1 MAEAVISVVVQ
12 LLGSLPLENIIKQVS
27 LLNDL
32 QQMVEN
38 LKRNLRSIRAVLHDA
53 ENKRWTTSN
62 QSVKVWLETLE
73 DDFHEMGDVL
83 DRWNT
88 LILRSQIEEQF
99 RKRSLVSFSFLN
111 PSSCFYFPKLNKVIS
126 HREIALK
133 IEELDE
139 KVARTASQIGQLGL
153 VENMMRISTYCDNN
167 VNTLVVAGRLETTS
181 FVDEIEIH
189 GRDKDEKMLL
199 DMLIMSDR
207 DHGIS
212 PGGLLEVISIVGMG
226 GLGKTTLAQLAFNSE
241 TVKNH
246 FPKRIWISVSE
257 PFDLLKIASAII
269 ENLHKDYQ
277 TQIQGEDAGEGEGE
291 GSCRTQY
298 KKPPTF
304 QTLEAA
310 FNWISIRLGK
320 GRFLLVLDDVWN
332 EEYRKW
338 EPLEIILKKLAS
350 VGNFQEVEDVF
361 DEGNVVCKMHDILHD
376 FVKYLTKRECE
387 IVETFNINS
396 NDQKSRLCDQRI
408 RHLTIAMESKAEFP
422 ALELTDENKRFLHSF
437 LILKKGWFQVP
448 KDETKYLTLREL
460 TKMNCKLKIGQL
472 TIDLIRLVSK
482 EHAAEDNK
490 VDLTTLEHI
499 NELIITCPGES
510 HEFDVAI
517 DFFEPHPK
525 LKILKVGNFTSH
537 TFCPRWFMS
546 LHLLREI
553 EFFGCH
559 GLRTL
564 PAALGELPYLESLH
578 FKNFNS
584 TKIGP
589 EFLGIMIDQAKD
601 HEQVSFSTT
610 LYPKLQEL
618 CFISAENWE
627 EWETEVPCSV
637 KLMPCLRALAFYDCC
652 SLRVLPGFLR
662 TVPRMAVTSM
672 IQFEQ
677 QRWFHGAMN
686 VQVGHFIFT
695 NHMDPS
701 NSVMHKTCFQSSMTA
716 LKEVVHAF
724 PVVAINDAWT
734 RLAVGAASETVV
746 AAAVSALS
754 FLLGEISVV
763 LTMAEA
769 VISVVVDLLGSL
781 PLEKL
786 IQEVSLLN
794 KVQQRVENLKR
805 NLRSIRAVLHDAE
818 NKRWT
823 TSSQSV
829 KVWLETLAD
838 DAHEMGNVLDRWNTL
853 ILKSQI
859 ETESRI
865 RNSVSFFKPSCSYSS
880 FCFFKLNKLISH
892 REISQKIEE
901 LDEKVTRTA
910 NQIGQL
916 GFTETMTRVD
926 SYGVQQVLGRLETTS
941 FIDEAEIH
949 GRDQDKKV
957 LLDMLMC
964 EERSHEIDQG
974 FFEVISL
981 VGMGGLGKTTMAQLT
996 FNNETVKN
1004 HFSKRIWVCV
1014 SEPFDLLK
1022 IASAITEI
1030 LHKGNNQTY
1039 SQEEDDL
1046 SQTQCRNPPTFQTLE
1061 AAFNWISVR
1070 LSKCRF
1076 LLVLDDVWNEEYS
1089 KWEPLEIML
1098 KKLDC
1103 VGSKVLVTTR
1113 KESVALVM
1121 GSSTSR
1127 VIKLKE
1133 LNQNEYFQEAN
1144 DIYDDSNVIC
1154 KMHDILHDFIQ
1165 YLTKRECEIIEALNI
1180 NSDVMKKWSLGD
1192 QSTRHL
1198 TIAMES
1204 KAEFPNLEL
1213 SDGNKRFLHTLLILR
1228 QEKNTSVDNST
1239 FLTLKHLRTL
1249 NLSKCGV
1256 KRLPENIGELIHLR
1270 YLELSNNPLVKLP
1283 KSICNLCNLQ
1293 TFKLESCRTLVEVP
1307 KRMGMLI
1314 NLRSLYCYKNG
1325 AFTRLP
1331 KGISSLTS
1339 LRFVDWIELFG
1350 DKTKYLTLGELTK
1363 MNRKL
1368 KIDYLT
1374 IHLKSLVNIEHASE
1388 TNKVDLSS
1396 WELVNE
1402 LVIIYQGNRHEFDV
1416 AIDFFEP
1423 HPKLKVL
1430 KVRHSCC
1437 RTFSPKWIMSLYL
1450 LKEIEFYH
1458 CYSISSLP
1466 AALGKLPSLES
1477 LRFWHFDTRKL
1488 GPELLGIVEEHGDE
1502 STTLFPKLKLL
1513 TFRNGDYLEEWKTE
1527 VPCNVKLMPCLK
1539 TLQFMCCPSLKV
1551 LPEFLQMVPLEFVYI
1566 YYDSVLMEHCRTRE
1580 GNEWP
1585 KISHAKNIL
1594 LDDVHVQKDGRYIE

>member
-1 MAEAVISVVVQ
+1 
-12 LLGSLPLENIIKQVS
+12 
-27 LLNDL
+27 
-32 QQMVEN
+32 
-38 LKRNLRSIRAVLHDA
+38 
-53 ENKRWTTSN
+53 
-62 QSVKVWLETLE
+62 
-73 DDFHEMGDVL
+73 
-83 DRWNT
+83 
-88 LILRSQIEEQF
+88 
-99 RKRSLVSFSFLN
+99 
-111 PSSCFYFPKLNKVIS
+111 
-126 HREIALK
+126 
-133 IEELDE
+133 
-139 KVARTASQIGQLGL
+139 
-153 VENMMRISTYCDNN
+153 
-167 VNTLVVAGRLETTS
+167 
-181 FVDEIEIH
+181 
-189 GRDKDEKMLL
+189 
-199 DMLIMSDR
+199 
-207 DHGIS
+207 
-212 PGGLLEVISIVGMG
+212 
-226 GLGKTTLAQLAFNSE
+226 
-241 TVKNH
+241 
-246 FPKRIWISVSE
+246 
-257 PFDLLKIASAII
+257 
-269 ENLHKDYQ
+269 
-277 TQIQGEDAGEGEGE
+277 
-291 GSCRTQY
+291 
-298 KKPPTF
+298 
-304 QTLEAA
+304 
-310 FNWISIRLGK
+310 
-320 GRFLLVLDDVWN
+320 
-332 EEYRKW
+332 
-338 EPLEIILKKLAS
+338 
-350 VGNFQEVEDVF
+350 
-361 DEGNVVCKMHDILHD
+361 
-376 FVKYLTKRECE
+376 
-387 IVETFNINS
+387 
-396 NDQKSRLCDQRI
+396 
-408 RHLTIAMESKAEFP
+408 
-422 ALELTDENKRFLHSF
+422 
-437 LILKKGWFQVP
+437 
-448 KDETKYLTLREL
+448 
-460 TKMNCKLKIGQL
+460 
-472 TIDLIRLVSK
+472 
-482 EHAAEDNK
+482 
-490 VDLTTLEHI
+490 
-499 NELIITCPGES
+499 
-510 HEFDVAI
+510 
-517 DFFEPHPK
+517 
-525 LKILKVGNFTSH
+525 
-537 TFCPRWFMS
+537 
-546 LHLLREI
+546 
-553 EFFGCH
+553 
-559 GLRTL
+559 
-564 PAALGELPYLESLH
+564 
-578 FKNFNS
+578 
-584 TKIGP
+584 
-589 EFLGIMIDQAKD
+589 
-601 HEQVSFSTT
+601 
-610 LYPKLQEL
+610 
-618 CFISAENWE
+618 
-627 EWETEVPCSV
+627 
-637 KLMPCLRALAFYDCC
+637 
-652 SLRVLPGFLR
+652 
-662 TVPRMAVTSM
+662 
-672 IQFEQ
+672 
-677 QRWFHGAMN
+677 
-686 VQVGHFIFT
+686 
-695 NHMDPS
+695 
-701 NSVMHKTCFQSSMTA
+701 
-716 LKEVVHAF
+716 
-724 PVVAINDAWT
+724 
-734 RLAVGAASETVV
+734 
-746 AAAVSALS
+746 
-754 FLLGEISVV
+754 
-763 LTMAEA
+763 MAEA

-859 ETESRI
+859 ETQFRI
-865 RNSVSFFKPSCSYSS
+865 RNLVSFFKPSSSYSS

-916 GFTETMTRVD
+916 GLIETMTRAD
-926 SYGVQQVLGRLETTS
+926 SYGVQKVLGRLETTS

-964 EERSHEIDQG
+964 EERGHGIDQG

-1039 SQEEDDL
+1039 TQEEDDL

-1070 LSKCRF
+1070 LSKCCF

-1133 LNQNEYFQEAN
+1133 LNQNECQLIFERRAFRGRNSEEIEELRDVSVQIVKKCKGLPLAAKTLGGLMHFKKSKQEWEGVLGSKLWELNVREVERYLFGPLLLSYLDLSSFEKPCLVHCSVYPKDYLTNKRQLVELWMSEGYLNSEEEGASVFQNLTMRSFFQDFQEAN

-1213 SDGNKRFLHTLLILR
+1213 SYGNKRFLHTLLILR

-1374 IHLKSLVNIEHASE
+1374 IHLKSLVNIEHANE

-1402 LVIIYQGNRHEFDV
+1402 LVVIYQGNRHEFDV